1 MKRPHSWVFSV
12 KYLRSI
18 LYSLT
23 QLSKGLLNKD
33 LLNISNKHS
42 MKNKDREDNG
52 NLFDTFLIACSRV
65 SQPWHSCYWYFGWI
79 ILYCGGLPH
88 AFRMFSSIA
97 GLYPLDAHSA
107 PVPHHHHT
115 HTQLWLSKISPYI
128 AKCPLGVK
136 IAGDWKLL
144 SYNIRHHPILYPSY
158 TLSHL
163 ISPFQQ
169 ALKDYSLN
177 MRIGSVTWLPRV
189 PWVIIMRFG
198 L

>member
-107 PVPHHHHT
+107 PIPHHHHT
-115 HTQLWLSKISPYI
+115 HTVVTIKNISIHCQMSLGGQNSWWLKITILQYQASSHIVSFIYIVSFNLPFSASPE
-128 AKCPLGVK
+128 
-136 IAGDWKLL
+136 
-144 SYNIRHHPILYPSY
+144 
-158 TLSHL
+158 
-163 ISPFQQ
+163 
-169 ALKDYSLN
+169 
-177 MRIGSVTWLPRV
+177 
-189 PWVIIMRFG
+189 G